1 LADFVAEVRV
11 NASGKKWIIVTDLG
25 GEPAF
30 VLDSHHFLRDALLK
44 HPDKIPG
51 ACLHRPVVVRDMQTS
66 YRPRHRRAY
75 VVFVDGFPGAPSS
88 PHPSPRGAPGF
99 LHYNLGQPNL
109 PARVAT
115 LSFRW
120 CSPCVAAIHVF
131 LPYENS

>member
-88 PHPSPRGAPGF
+88 PHPSPPWCAGLLTLQSWSTKPSCKGGNAGLSLVLAVRGGNPRF
-99 LHYNLGQPNL
+99 
-109 PARVAT
+109 PA
-115 LSFRW
+115 
-120 CSPCVAAIHVF
+120 I
-131 LPYENS
+131 